1 VTTTGCIDPGTVT
14 PESLLAYVDGEAPP
28 DVVRHVSL
36 CPTCAAEAADLA
48 ALQRRL
54 GHALYRFDCPPGQT
68 LGEYALDLVAP
79 EERTLIARH
88 VLDCL
93 RCTAELRSLR
103 AFLSGDELLDVAPQ
117 GLLAGIRRTVATLF
131 APSPSRDLAGVA
143 LRGGPSIAQ
152 TYRAGELTLTL
163 APGPQPRRGRASLMG
178 LIVREDG
185 ELEIPA
191 GSTARLLA
199 PTGAAESA
207 EIDDLGNF
215 AFDDLVPATY
225 ALELQ
230 LGDDVVVV
238 EDVPMAS

>member
-14 PESLLAYVDGEAPP
+14 PESLLAYADGDAPP
-28 DVVRHVSL
+28 EVVQHVAI
-36 CPTCAAEAADLA
+36 CPTCAAEAAELA
-48 ALQRRL
+48 GLQRRL
-54 GHALYRFDCPPGQT
+54 GQALHRFDCPPGQT
-68 LGEYALDLVAP
+68 IGEYALDLVSP
-79 EERTLIARH
+79 EERTVIARH

-103 AFLSGDELLDVAPQ
+103 AFLSGDDLIQVAPQ
-117 GLLAGIRRTVATLF
+117 GLLAGLKRTVATLF
-131 APSPSRDLAGVA
+131 APPTAMAGVA

-163 APGPQPRRGRASLMG
+163 APGPQPRRGRTSLMG